1 MELRMMR
8 RFLRKLF
15 SKEST
20 NKKVL
25 VNESG
30 LKLTTFPSV
39 NTSRI
44 SFEGY
49 NFIGEFT
56 QIVSSLKL
64 GLASTI
70 GTFCWT
76 EGDVVI
82 GNYTQ
87 IGPYVKIFGGNHNMN
102 LITTYNSNELFSG
115 RLKSLGNYETV
126 FIGNSCWIG
135 GNTTI
140 LKGVSIGDGAIVG
153 AGSVVTKNIPPYSIC
168 VGNPA
173 KVIRNRF
180 DNEIVKSIERTKW
193 WKKTPDELDGFES
206 LFRIDI
212 ASNREVFENKLNELF
227 PQ

>member
-1 MELRMMR
+1 MIRH
-8 RFLRKLF
+8 FIKKLF
-15 SKEST
+15 YKKSTSKR
-20 NKKVL
+20 VV

-30 LKLTTFPSV
+30 LKLTTFHSV
-39 NTSRI
+39 NTSKI
-44 SFEGY
+44 CFEGY
-49 NFIGEFT
+49 NSVGEFT
-56 QIVSSLKL
+56 QIVSPLKL

-70 GTFCWT
+70 GSFCWT

-102 LITTYNSNELFSG
+102 LLTTYNSNALFSG
-115 RLKSLGNYETV
+115 RLKSFGSYETV

-135 GNTTI
+135 GNSTI

-153 AGSVVTKNIPPYSIC
+153 AGSVVTKNIPPYSVC

-180 DNEIVKSIERTKW
+180 DEDIIKSIERTKW
-193 WKKTPDELDGFES
+193 WKKKPSELNSFES

-212 ASNREVFENKLNELF
+212 ANNREEFENKLNELF